1 MKPVT
6 PCKIALVVVFLF
18 LFNSIVIE
26 DIYGADEAPN
36 HFSYGNFEAV
46 EDGTFEE
53 GDLIMEDYTRSQK
66 KTPIHN

>member
-1 MKPVT
+1 M
-6 PCKIALVVVFLF
+6 F

-26 DIYGADEAPN
+26 DIYGGDEAPN
-36 HFSYGNFEAV
+36 HFSHGKFEAV
-46 EDGTFEE
+46 EDGTSEE